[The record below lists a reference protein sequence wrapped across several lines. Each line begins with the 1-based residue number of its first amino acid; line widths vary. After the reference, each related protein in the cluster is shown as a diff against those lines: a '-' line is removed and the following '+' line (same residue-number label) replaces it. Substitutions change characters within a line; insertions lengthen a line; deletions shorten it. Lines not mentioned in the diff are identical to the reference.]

1 MSLRHT
7 LAAAAAIACCVSA
20 APASADVLATLEF
33 TQPTGT
39 VGPNDPVEV
48 WLKLSLDASSDALV
62 FDAPN
67 GVLPNSSLLPT
78 DGYYYD
84 ENNNYQV
91 KPFASYDASRTSTS
105 SGYGCSGNFWNGCS
119 GGQSY
124 EFSWNFGADAF
135 NGLTSLNLQPG
146 ESMTY
151 LFGTFTPRPAGADA
165 GTYSFSSS
173 HAAFW
178 VYGKSADGDDLQQWV
193 SLAQTCPGGGDCAF
207 TRVVEVPEPGTY
219 ALMGAGSLLL
229 GWVARRRRMR

>member
-1 MSLRHT
+1 MENSACPGNSSTTSSSGPGSSERAT
-7 LAAAAAIACCVSA
+7 LAFTRYVT
-20 APASADVLATLEF
+20 APD
-33 TQPTGT
+33 
-39 VGPNDPVEV
+39 
-48 WLKLSLDASSDALV
+48 
-62 FDAPN
+62 
-67 GVLPNSSLLPT
+67 
-78 DGYYYD
+78 
-84 ENNNYQV
+84 
-91 KPFASYDASRTSTS
+91 DASRTSTS